1 MNDLTF
7 FTNEEG
13 KTLSDRFKKI
23 INNNTQFFDVLV
35 GYFRAS
41 GFYEIY
47 EALENV
53 EKIRIL
59 VGINVD
65 EKTLVINNI
74 AKSSDEKDY
83 YFTPKETKL
92 FTKKSIRE
100 EMENSDDNYDI
111 DFGTKKFIE
120 FIEKEKIEIR
130 VYSKEKIHAKV
141 YIMRKDLE
149 KSEDY
154 GKVVTGSSNFTYN
167 GLKGN
172 LEFNVELKNF
182 SDVEFALKKFEELWE
197 QSLPLNESMFQL

>member
-23 INNNTQFFDVLV
+23 ISNNTKFFDVLV

-65 EKTLVINNI
+65 EKTLIINDI
-74 AKSSDEKDY
+74 AKSSDG
-83 YFTPKETKL
+83 KE
-92 FTKKSIRE
+92 
-100 EMENSDDNYDI
+100 
-111 DFGTKKFIE
+111 
-120 FIEKEKIEIR
+120 
-130 VYSKEKIHAKV
+130 
-141 YIMRKDLE
+141 
-149 KSEDY
+149 
-154 GKVVTGSSNFTYN
+154 
-167 GLKGN
+167 
-172 LEFNVELKNF
+172 
-182 SDVEFALKKFEELWE
+182 
-197 QSLPLNESMFQL
+197 